1 MLDSYRLRLLVAV
14 ADTGSIAGA
23 AAALGCSAAAASQ
36 QLAVLER
43 EARAQL
49 LERSARSVRLSNAGQ
64 VLTEHARRIIAD
76 LDLAGQVVAAAGSGT
91 VAHVRIA
98 SFATGT
104 RWVVAPAMITMR
116 RRFPALEVTFTEIE
130 PDQSIPAVAAGRVDI
145 ALTHQYAGFP
155 GPAARGLDQRLVFT
169 DPLLLAV
176 PFADGRD
183 TAALRDF
190 ADADWIS
197 GIAAHGFQAV
207 TEMACHVAGFEP
219 RIRSRADTYAVVLDL
234 VAAGLGVALIPRSA
248 AAPRPG
254 AALLEITAPV
264 GLARTVHVT
273 TRASDRSPAVAAFAG
288 ELVRQGRRR
297 RRSPARPTAATPPP
311 EPPPTAGRRPAH
323 R

>member
-23 AAALGCSAAAASQ
+23 AATVGCSAAAASQ

-64 VLTEHARRIIAD
+64 LLTEHARRIIAD
-76 LDLAGQVVAAAGSGT
+76 LDTAAQAVAAAGSET
-91 VAHVRIA
+91 AALLRIA
-98 SFATGT
+98 SFATAT
-104 RWVVAPAMITMR
+104 RRVVAPAMIAMR
-116 RRFPALEVTFTEIE
+116 RRHPLIELTFTEIE
-130 PDQSIPAVAAGRVDI
+130 PEESVPAVAAGQVDV

-155 GPAARGLDQRLVFT
+155 GPVSRGLHQQHVFT

-176 PFADGRD
+176 PATPSPGE
-183 TAALRDF
+183 AATELR
-190 ADADWIS
+190 AYAGADWIS
-197 GIAAHGFQAV
+197 GISYQGFQAV

-219 RIRSRADTYAVVLDL
+219 RVKSRADTYAVVLDL

-248 AAPRPG
+248 AGQRSG
-254 AALLEITAPV
+254 VTLLEITAPV
-264 GLARTVHVT
+264 NLARAVHVT
-273 TRASDRSPAVAAFAG
+273 TRASDRSPAVAAFRQ

-297 RRSPARPTAATPPP
+297 
-311 EPPPTAGRRPAH
+311 
-323 R
+323 